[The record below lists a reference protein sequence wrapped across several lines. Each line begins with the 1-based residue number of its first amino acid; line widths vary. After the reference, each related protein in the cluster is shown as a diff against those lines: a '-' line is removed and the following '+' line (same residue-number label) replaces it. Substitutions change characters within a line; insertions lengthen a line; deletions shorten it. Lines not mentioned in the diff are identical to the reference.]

1 MKCYIFFYY
10 AILFFTLPSF
20 ASSELT
26 KTLEKY
32 SKASSLEVQIKK
44 NDEKVTLGTK
54 STSQGVLKHKAGKI
68 YLVLD
73 SDKKTEFF
81 YNNKK
86 ITLVE
91 YPDQDFESDGKR
103 KVTILTKSQPA
114 LITGLLK
121 LFSNS
126 KSFLKEFKVVSE
138 KNEEGS
144 LIVDL
149 KPEQKNF
156 KNFSLVINPKKKLI
170 DSIIFID
177 DVDTKTTLELSN
189 LKLGSSIPN
198 STFTFKALKSDEV
211 VPE

>member
-1 MKCYIFFYY
+1 MKFHIFFGYI
-10 AILFFTLPSF
+10 ILLFTSSSF
-20 ASSELT
+20 ASSDLK

-54 STSQGVLKHKAGKI
+54 STSQGILKHKAGKI
-68 YLVLD
+68 YLVLE

-81 YNNKK
+81 YSNKK

-91 YPDQDFESDGKR
+91 YPDQDFESNGNR
-103 KVTILTKSQPA
+103 KVTILTKSKPA
-114 LITGLLK
+114 LITGLLD

-144 LIVDL
+144 LVIDL
-149 KPEQKNF
+149 KPKQKNF

-189 LKLGSSIPN
+189 LKLSASIPN

-211 VPE
+211 IPE